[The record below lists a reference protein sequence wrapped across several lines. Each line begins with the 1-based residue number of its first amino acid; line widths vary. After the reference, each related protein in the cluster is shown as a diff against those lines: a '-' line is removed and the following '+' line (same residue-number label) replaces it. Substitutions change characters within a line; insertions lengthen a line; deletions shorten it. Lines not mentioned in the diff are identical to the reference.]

1 MITRDQSVQFGK
13 SRERLSAFCFSLET
27 IILNEHSRRSM
38 IHIDNISFRYSPD
51 KWVISNLDFRIAY
64 FSWTVITGP
73 DASGKTTLAK
83 LIKGLLNPQRGSVS
97 FTDSRR
103 SLTDQ
108 IGFLCGNSS
117 SSIVGITVLDD
128 ICFGMEN
135 LRVSQSEMRKRV
147 ETVLR
152 WTGLTGFEN
161 RLTHTLSG
169 GERQKL
175 ALAGA
180 LAIGNK
186 ILILDEA
193 FSMLDN
199 VSRNDARDLVRDL
212 KGKLDLTII
221 EMTNRAREISSA
233 DMIFFL
239 GPGGKLEFAGPPVQ
253 FLFSALGSEWTA
265 PQGGLY
271 GLLSALPG
279 EEINQVENLIG
290 QLGIRLA

>member
-1 MITRDQSVQFGK
+1 
-13 SRERLSAFCFSLET
+13 
-27 IILNEHSRRSM
+27 
-38 IHIDNISFRYSPD
+38 
-51 KWVISNLDFRIAY
+51 
-64 FSWTVITGP
+64 
-73 DASGKTTLAK
+73 
-83 LIKGLLNPQRGSVS
+83 
-97 FTDSRR
+97 
-103 SLTDQ
+103 
-108 IGFLCGNSS
+108 
-117 SSIVGITVLDD
+117 
-128 ICFGMEN
+128 MEN
-135 LRVSQSEMRKRV
+135 LRVSQSEIRKRV
-147 ETVLR
+147 ETVLG

-169 GERQKL
+169 GETQKL

-212 KGKLDLTII
+212 KGKLGLTII

-239 GPGGKLEFAGPPVQ
+239 GPSGKLEFAGPPVQ
-253 FLFSALGSEWTA
+253 FLSSALGSEWTA
-265 PQGGLY
+265 PQSGLY

-279 EEINQVENLIG
+279 KEINQVENLIG